1 MYPIETVGCMAY
13 WSDTTNYCRSKTWFL
28 FIKMWTVDSHATG
41 VCFSIGLPNVYVWI
55 TDVCSEK
62 NSCTHYWIFGHNLE
76 ANIHLKEVYNL
87 KEGKGN
93 RGVASQWITSTN
105 EVNVS
110 LEELF
115 LDLGNKLSTRFFFI
129 LFCEIWN
136 WLNSEFHFISSQCLE
151 FCQEII

>member
-28 FIKMWTVDSHATG
+28 FIKMWHCWQPCNMCLLLHRSSQCLCLNNFAQK
-41 VCFSIGLPNVYVWI
+41 
-55 TDVCSEK
+55 K
-62 NSCTHYWIFGHNLE
+62 NSCTYYWIFGHNLE
-76 ANIHLKEVYNL
+76 ANIHWKEVYNL
-87 KEGKGN
+87 KEGKKN

-151 FCQEII
+151 FYQEII